1 MIRLDD
7 LPPPQS
13 RTLELVREVAAE
25 KGLLPFLVGG
35 PVRDLLLGRNDV
47 VDVDLTIEEGGST
60 LARALAKRVGGR
72 LRSFPQ
78 FLTYKVTAEDL
89 PEIDIATARKERYRS
104 PGALPTV
111 TAGRLKDDLLR
122 RDFSINAMALDLMA
136 GELADPTGGQ
146 RDLAARAI
154 RVLHDRSFV
163 DDPTRVFRAMRLCIR
178 LGFTLEEQTAG
189 LLQEAIAGGAL
200 TTIAKERIW
209 RELFLAFDEACAPNA
224 IVTLNTVGALDV
236 LFGKRPDDPALL
248 SRLQRVSAALAG
260 PVVNGDLDREVMYTG
275 AILYGNASP
284 VDLEGSGFSQKRA
297 RNLVQIANELPR
309 FTDALAEATS
319 DHQRFRLFK
328 HASAEMLSIVAA
340 AAPGEQPHVARFQ
353 EFRMF
358 KLPLRGNDLEVPHGP
373 HVARAL
379 ERTREA
385 VFTGEIPPAEALTF
399 ARAMAIK
406 YLNGSGQR
414 PEVSGQEKSIDSER

>member
-13 RTLELVREVAAE
+13 RALELVREVAAE
-25 KGLLPFLVGG
+25 KELRPFLVGG
-35 PVRDLLLGRNDV
+35 PVRDLLLGRHDV
-47 VDVDLTIEEGGST
+47 VDVDLTLEEGGST
-60 LARALAKRVGGR
+60 LARALAKRVSGR

-78 FLTYKVTAEDL
+78 FLTYKVTAEGL

-111 TAGRLKDDLLR
+111 TAGRLKDDLVR
-122 RDFSINAMALDLMA
+122 RDFSMNAMALDLMT
-136 GELADPTGGQ
+136 GELADPTGGE
-146 RDLAARAI
+146 RDLAAHVI

-163 DDPTRVFRAMRLCIR
+163 DDPTRIFRAIRLVTR
-178 LGFTLEEQTAG
+178 LGFTFENHTAE
-189 LLQEAIAGGAL
+189 LLQKAIEHGAL

-209 RELFLAFDEACAPNA
+209 RELFLAFEEACGPNA
-224 IVTLNTVGALDV
+224 VASLNAAGALDV
-236 LFGKRPDDPALL
+236 LFGERPADPTLL
-248 SRLQRVSAALAG
+248 SRLQRVHGALMA
-260 PVVNGDLDREVMYTG
+260 PIINGDLDREVMYTG

-309 FTDALAEATS
+309 FTEALAGATS

-328 HASAEMLSIVAA
+328 HASVEMLNIVAA
-340 AAPGEQPHVARFQ
+340 AAPGEQPHVVRFQ
-353 EFRMF
+353 EFRTF

-385 VFTGEIPPAEALTF
+385 VFTGEIPQAEARTF

-414 PEVSGQEKSIDSER
+414 PEVSGQEKPMDSER